1 MTCPRPS
8 LVVAFSSPSGALLRQ
23 HKSPSP
29 HPASFPS
36 PPDSFKQHIMTVCW
50 ALSWEL
56 GCSSG
61 LASWS
66 PIGKR
71 LHGTIRQ
78 LLENGKAG
86 KSCGSNTH
94 GAGTTAA
101 RGPQR
106 CRDNGG
112 AGTTA
117 ARGPRRR
124 RDHGGAGPFPHVPA
138 PQGPARLRLAPARLT
153 HPYGAAKTPQS

>member
-66 PIGKR
+66 PMGKR
-71 LHGTIRQ
+71 LHGTVRQ
-78 LLENGKAG
+78 LVENGKAG

-101 RGPQR
+101 RGP
-106 CRDNGG
+106 
-112 AGTTA
+112 
-117 ARGPRRR
+117 RRR
-124 RDHGGAGPFPHVPA
+124 RAHGGVGPLPHVPA
-138 PQGPARLRLAPARLT
+138 PQGSARLRLAPARLT